1 MKGISGLLLAAV
13 ALALLGA
20 VLTTAGLL
28 ERDMADAQANVSAL
42 NYDAAAETFDKAE
55 RYYEYGSH
63 LPWIGN
69 GPVND
74 VRARKAAL
82 HYWQKSYSEVLPQQ
96 SDPVGAVPAENSA
109 LQLIVADAVYR
120 TGQAQ
125 SKDKATT
132 MQALDAGINA
142 YAAVLKNTARQEDAA
157 FNYEYLIR
165 VRDEVDKGKRKP
177 GPGDMVLKGPD
188 GASGAPPTLDSSM
201 SEFKIYIPLDSQE
214 RQDQGV
220 AGKAGAAKRKG

>member
-1 MKGISGLLLAAV
+1 MKGISGLLVAAV

-20 VLTTAGLL
+20 ALARVGIL
-28 ERDMADAQANVSAL
+28 ERDVAQAQVNVTTM
-42 NYDAAAETFDKAE
+42 NYDGVEETFDTAE

-63 LPWIGN
+63 LPWVGN
-69 GPVND
+69 GPLNE
-74 VRARKAAL
+74 VRARRASM
-82 HYWQKSYSEVLPQQ
+82 HYWQKSYSTVIPQQ
-96 SDPVGAVPAENSA
+96 TDPVGAVPADNTA
-109 LQLIVADAVYR
+109 LQIIVANAVYR

-142 YAAVLKNTARQEDAA
+142 YQAVLKNTTRQEDAA

-165 VRDEVDKGKRKP
+165 LRDDVDKGKRKP
-177 GPGDMVLKGPD
+177 GPGDLVMKGPD
-188 GASGAPPTLDSSM
+188 GAAGAPPTLESTM
-201 SEFKIYIPLDSQE
+201 SDFKIYIPLDSQE

-220 AGKAGAAKRKG
+220 AGKASATRRKG

>member
-1 MKGISGLLLAAV
+1 MKGISGLLVAAA
-13 ALALLGA
+13 ALALLG
-20 VLTTAGLL
+20 VLFAAFGLL
-28 ERDMADAQANVSAL
+28 ERDMAQAQARVTTM
-42 NYDAAAETFDKAE
+42 NYDGVEETLDTAE

-63 LPWIGN
+63 LPWIGS

-82 HYWQKSYSEVLPQQ
+82 HYWQKNYATIVPQQ
-96 SDPVGAVPAENSA
+96 SDPIGAVASDNSA

-120 TGQAQ
+120 NGQAQ
-125 SKDKATT
+125 SKDKETT

-142 YAAVLKNTARQEDAA
+142 YLAVLKNTARQEDAA

-165 VRDEVDKGKRKP
+165 LRDEVDKGKRKP
-177 GPGDMVLKGPD
+177 GPGELVLKGPD
-188 GASGAPPTLDSSM
+188 GAAGTPPTIDSTM
-201 SEFKIYIPLDSQE
+201 SDFKIYIPLETQE

-220 AGKAGAAKRKG
+220 AGKAGAGKRKG

>member
-1 MKGISGLLLAAV
+1 MKGITGLLAAAV

-20 VLTTAGLL
+20 VLTAAGLL
-28 ERDMADAQANVSAL
+28 ERDMAQAQASITTQ
-42 NYDAAAETFDKAE
+42 NYDGAEETFDKAE

-74 VRARKAAL
+74 VRAQKASL
-82 HYWQKSYSEVLPQQ
+82 HYWQKNYSQVLPQQ
-96 SDPVGAVPAENSA
+96 SDPVGAVAGDNTR

-142 YAAVLKNTARQEDAA
+142 YLAVLKGASNQEDAA
-157 FNYEYLIR
+157 FNYEYLVR
-165 VRDEVDKGKRKP
+165 LRDEVDKGKRKP
-177 GPGDMVLKGPD
+177 GAGDLVMKGPD
-188 GASGAPPTLDSSM
+188 GAAGAPPTLDSTM
-201 SEFKIYIPLDSQE
+201 SDFKIYIPLDSQE
-214 RQDQGV
+214 RQDQGT
-220 AGKAGAAKRKG
+220 AGKAGASKRKG

>member
-1 MKGISGLLLAAV
+1 MKGITGLLLAAA

-20 VLTTAGLL
+20 GLAAAGFL
-28 ERDMADAQANVSAL
+28 ERDLAQAQANVSTM
-42 NYDAAAETFDKAE
+42 NYDGVEETFDKAE

-63 LPWIGN
+63 LPFIGN
-69 GPVND
+69 GPVNEI
-74 VRARKAAL
+74 RARRAAL
-82 HYWQKSYSEVLPQQ
+82 HYWQKNYTQVLPQQ
-96 SDPVGAVPAENSA
+96 SDPVGAVASDNSR

-177 GPGDMVLKGPD
+177 GPGDAVLKGPD

-201 SEFKIYIPLDSQE
+201 SDFKIYIPLDSQE